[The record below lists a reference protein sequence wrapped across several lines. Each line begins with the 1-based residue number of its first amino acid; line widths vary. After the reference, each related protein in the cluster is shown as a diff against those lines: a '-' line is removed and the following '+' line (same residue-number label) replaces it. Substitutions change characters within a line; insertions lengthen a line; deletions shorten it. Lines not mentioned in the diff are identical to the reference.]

1 MQREKTEAQ
10 EVVFCCVYLVWVA
23 QCYKEKREGRRVGRR
38 GVSVRGSGE
47 GEGLAREGEGE
58 AVSEP
63 TVFENQA

>member
-1 MQREKTEAQ
+1 MLCLSCLGGTMLQRK
-10 EVVFCCVYLVWVA
+10 
-23 QCYKEKREGRRVGRR
+23 KREGRRVGRR

-63 TVFENQA
+63 TAFENQA